1 MDSGSASTVSE
12 PARLLPTLLDE
23 SDQGSDAGGERCNE
37 RQGTQAVQVRG
48 GHGVSGRHS
57 GNDARLRFQVARQR
71 KLRRGDNQG
80 HFYTPLTASFET
92 TPTIKGHARSLF
104 IHAEHVVHRRGY
116 CFHFGCMYVCMYVS
130 AR

>member
-1 MDSGSASTVSE
+1 MNSGSASTVSE

-71 KLRRGDNQG
+71 KLRRGDNEG
-80 HFYTPLTASFET
+80 HFYTTASFET
-92 TPTIKGHARSLF
+92 APPTIKGHARGPSLVGGSF
-104 IHAEHVVHRRGY
+104 
-116 CFHFGCMYVCMYVS
+116 S
-130 AR
+130 